1 MIFSEQ
7 DIDFTSLTS
16 TQFESLCYDLLAKQG
31 FHSLSWRQGG
41 ADNGRDIEAHR
52 TVENPL
58 TGPYSEKWFVECKRW
73 NQKGLS
79 AEKLYSKIAWAE
91 AERAE
96 HLLVFI
102 SSYLTQD
109 ARAWIEKQSPKHPF
123 RFHEVD
129 GKKLKCILL
138 LPENED
144 LIEKWFLSKPEN
156 SFRHKFKDWQEYG
169 LLPDFKVFNF
179 FCENLKIQKL
189 KIDEIAFL
197 WIMYVF
203 RPEGQDELGVAQS
216 RKVYE
221 KFRDESLSLLSISSP
236 DLISPLQSSTW
247 RVRKSTT
254 VETTCEIGETVLTTV
269 KAWLYSP
276 DDSED
281 LDTLYFC
288 QRFSESCGIEVLLSR
303 DQHISPQIYRWRFD
317 PVARTREL
325 LKNLCSSVD

>member
-1 MIFSEQ
+1 MIFSEE

-16 TQFESLCYDLLAKQG
+16 TQFESLCYDVLAKQG

-41 ADNGRDIEAHR
+41 ADHGRDIEAQR
-52 TVENPL
+52 TFDNPL
-58 TGPYSEKWFVECKRW
+58 TGPYSEKWFVECKKW
-73 NQKGLS
+73 NQGLPVNEISSKVEWAKAES
-79 AEKLYSKIAWAE
+79 AH
-91 AERAE
+91 
-96 HLLVFI
+96 HLVVMT
-102 SSYLTQD
+102 SSYLTTD
-109 ARAWIEKQSPKHPF
+109 TRTWIEKRLPQCSF

-138 LPENED
+138 LPGYDD
-144 LIEKWFLSKPEN
+144 LIEKWFLSKPEK

-179 FCENLKIQKL
+179 FCENLQIQKL

-197 WIMYVF
+197 WIMYIF

-221 KFRDESLSLLSISSP
+221 KFRDENLPRFSISPP
-236 DLISPLQSSTW
+236 DAISALQSRMW
-247 RVRKSTT
+247 RVRKSAT
-254 VETTCEIGETVLTTV
+254 VETTYAMGETVLTIV

-276 DDSED
+276 DSSED

-303 DQHISPQIYRWRFD
+303 DQYISPQIYCWGFD
-317 PVARTREL
+317 PVPRTREL
-325 LKNLCSSVD
+325 LKNLWSSVD